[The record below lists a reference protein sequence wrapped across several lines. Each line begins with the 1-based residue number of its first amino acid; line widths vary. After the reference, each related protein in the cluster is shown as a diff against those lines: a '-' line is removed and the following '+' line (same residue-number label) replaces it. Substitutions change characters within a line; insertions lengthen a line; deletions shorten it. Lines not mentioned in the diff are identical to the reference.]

1 MYVQSFKENDE
12 WAKTN
17 NYLGSVAERF
27 PPLHI
32 MPLFVLRSEKK
43 ISFLL
48 YLLIIL
54 LFLTG
59 LTYSLMLPKKSTLY
73 KGLKNFL

>member
-1 MYVQSFKENDE
+1 MYVQSFKENDD
-12 WAKTN
+12 WAKTK

-27 PPLHI
+27 PQLHI

-48 YLLIIL
+48 CLFII
-54 LFLTG
+54 F
-59 LTYSLMLPKKSTLY
+59 YSLPD
-73 KGLKNFL
+73 